1 MVADNYWTR
10 PQDRRLGRRHILR
23 TAGAGGI
30 GLALTVSGCGKS
42 KTKAPVEGNA
52 PAAQG
57 APKYGGTYQVNP
69 VYGNPPHL
77 DLHATTS
84 VFSQTVVNYVAGRLM
99 NVQSAPLDF
108 SVWSTAAGTPNLALS
123 AESPDA
129 VTWTL
134 KLRNDVKWH
143 NIPPVNGRPF
153 VAEDVKANWSRAL
166 TIKGAVWAAS
176 LDMIDPTQITTPD
189 DQTVV
194 LKLKYPFAPFP
205 AILSATTLGAQY
217 PREALAGTYDPKQ
230 VVIGTGGF
238 VFDHLTP
245 DVEFVAKKN
254 PDFYLKGQP
263 YVDGMRVPIIP
274 DQSQRLAQFIGGHL
288 DLAQFLPTDVDAVKR
303 SVPNAQWMVETP
315 GSGEMLWLQLGDQ
328 TSRFQ
333 DIRVRRA
340 LSMAIDRDAIG
351 KAAYANDYIL
361 GFCPGPSLGPKES
374 LQYNQLPPDTAQ
386 YFKYNPSEA
395 KKLLEAAGAADMQVA
410 IAYPQ
415 PYTLAGFIPAA
426 EIVNNFLNQVGVKS
440 VLQQIDYTNVYLNN
454 GKGYSAGFFPKDVM
468 VFSGI
473 RGGSTQDPD
482 GRLYDYFDSK
492 SLVGA
497 EHLKDT
503 VLDGMIDKERTIV
516 NQEERWKACLDIQKY
531 IADKMYMVA
540 FLPQPYNHWALQ
552 SRVKNY
558 YPYDGGVGPAKLWLD
573 NG

>member
-1 MVADNYWTR
+1 VIDRYAR
-10 PQDRRLGRRHILR
+10 PTPRIKRRALL
-23 TAGAGGI
+23 AAGG
-30 GLALTVSGCGKS
+30 GAAALALAACGPRPKPS
-42 KTKAPVEGNA
+42 Q
-52 PAAQG
+52 PAA
-57 APKYGGTYQVNP
+57 ATATSATPKSRGTYLVNP

-77 DLHATTS
+77 DLHTTTS
-84 VFSQTVVNYVAGRLM
+84 VFSQTVVNYVAGRLW

-108 SVWSTAAGTPNLALS
+108 NVWSTAAGVPNLALS

-129 VTWTL
+129 TTWTL

-143 NIPPVNGRPF
+143 NVAPVNGRAF
-153 VAEDVKANWSRAL
+153 VAEDVKANWTRAV
-166 TIKGAVWAAS
+166 TVKGGVWAAA
-176 LDMIDPTQITTPD
+176 LDMMDPSQISAPD

-194 LKLKYPFAPFP
+194 FKLKYPFAPFP

-230 VVIGTGGF
+230 TIIGTGGF
-238 VFDHLTP
+238 VFDRLTP

-254 PDFYLKGQP
+254 SDFYLKGQP
-263 YVDGMRVPIIP
+263 YVDGMRAAIIP

-303 SVPNAQWMVETP
+303 AVPNAQWMVETP

-328 TSRFQ
+328 SSPFQ
-333 DIRVRRA
+333 DVRVRRA

-351 KAAYANDYIL
+351 KAVYANDYIL
-361 GFCPGPSLGPKES
+361 GFCPGPSLGPKEA
-374 LQYNQLPPDTAQ
+374 LQYNQLSPDTAP
-386 YFKYNPSEA
+386 YFKYNPADA
-395 KKLLEAAGAADMQVA
+395 KKLLDAAGASGLQIT

-426 EIVNNFLNQVGVKS
+426 EAVSNFLNQVGVKS
-440 VLQQIDYTNVYLNN
+440 SLQQIDYTNVYLNN
-454 GKGYSAGFFPKDVM
+454 GKGYSAGFFPKDVV

-482 GRLYDYFDSK
+482 GRLYDYFHSK

-497 EHLKDT
+497 EHLSDAT
-503 VLDGMIDKERTIV
+503 LDGMIEKERTIV
-516 NQEERWKACLDIQKY
+516 NQDDRWKACLDIQKY
-531 IADKMYMVA
+531 IAGKMYMVA

-552 SRVKNY
+552 ARVKNY
-558 YPYDGGVGPAKLWLD
+558 YPNDGGIAPVQLWLD
-573 NG
+573 NA

>member
-1 MVADNYWTR
+1 MQDYWTDFR
-10 PQDRRLGRRHILR
+10 SRKLNRRQVL
-23 TAGAGGI
+23 
-30 GLALTVSGCGKS
+30 VSGGVALGVAAAACGKTQPKS
-42 KTKAPVEGNA
+42 ASGGSGAT
-52 PAAQG
+52 AQG
-57 APKYGGTYQVNP
+57 TPKLGGTLQINP

-84 VFSQTVVNYVAGRLM
+84 VFSQTVVNFAAGRLM
-99 NVQSAPLDF
+99 NVQSAPMDF

-129 VTWTL
+129 ITWTL

-143 NIPPVNGRPF
+143 NIPPVSGRQF
-153 VAEDVKANWSRAL
+153 VAEDVKANWTRAVS
-166 TIKGAVWAAS
+166 IKGGVWSAA
-176 LDMIDPTQITTPD
+176 LDMMDPSQITTPD

-194 LKLKYPFAPFP
+194 FKLKYPFAPFP
-205 AILSATTLGAQY
+205 ALLSATTLGAQY

-238 VFDHLTP
+238 VFDHFTP

-254 PDFYLKGQP
+254 PDFYMKGQP
-263 YVDGMRVPIIP
+263 YVDTLRAAIIP

-315 GSGEMLWLQLGDQ
+315 GSGEMLWMQLGDQ
-328 TSRFQ
+328 SSRYQ
-333 DIRVRRA
+333 DIRIRRA

-351 KAAYANDYIL
+351 RAAYANDYIL
-361 GFCPGPSLGPKES
+361 GFCPGPSLGPKQS
-374 LQYNQLPPDTAQ
+374 LQYNQLPSETAP

-395 KKLLEAAGAADMQVA
+395 KKLLEAAGAADMQVT

-426 EIVNNFLNQVGVKS
+426 EIVNNFLNQVGLKS
-440 VLQQIDYTNVYLNN
+440 SLQQVDYTNVYLNN
-454 GKGYSAGFFPKDVM
+454 GKGYSAGYTPKEVL

-482 GRLYDYFDSK
+482 GRLYDYFHSK

-497 EHLKDT
+497 EHLSDPTLDT
-503 VLDGMIDKERTIV
+503 MIDKERTIV
-516 NQEERWKACLDIQKY
+516 SQEERWKACLDIQRY
-531 IADKMYMVA
+531 VADKMYMVA

-552 SRVKNY
+552 ARAKNY
-558 YPYDGGVGPAKLWLD
+558 YPYDGGVAPVKVWLD
-573 NG
+573 NA